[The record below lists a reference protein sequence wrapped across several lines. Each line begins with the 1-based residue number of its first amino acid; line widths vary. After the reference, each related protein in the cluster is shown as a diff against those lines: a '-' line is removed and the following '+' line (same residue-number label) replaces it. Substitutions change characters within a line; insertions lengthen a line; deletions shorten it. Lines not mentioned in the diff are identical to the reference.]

1 MKRSS
6 LVLIAI
12 CLGSSVAAKAES
24 NLKPQ
29 LAAATEA
36 QDLSSIAEILRR
48 QHAEEPENIDCLKAL
63 AAAELNLRYTDAAQS
78 LLSKLALS
86 VPAEDADLL
95 EMQGDLARQKNDH
108 PASVTAWQAALK
120 SSPDSVSLLSKLAEY
135 FLYQDNNPTAAAT
148 YFERLLPLRSSAED
162 HIQVANVAAMMR
174 NWTVLV
180 ERTAALKM
188 EFATDNRA
196 KNQVPAFERLIQST
210 TKVAELDAQ
219 EKAGDNPLPVIL
231 ERCRL
236 FIDVGV
242 SNLALMEARRALK
255 LAPEALHVRFHFVNA
270 AGRYDEWE
278 TIDSWKIDR
287 STSIRNVAD
296 LKKLA
301 VLDQA
306 LFANVSDPVARYER
320 ADLLFRWKQYRL
332 AEADASLVAE
342 NPQALRIVA
351 LVQANDGYFTK
362 AVTNIDQATA
372 AAPDDPLI
380 LEAASSIHE
389 HQGNYEQV
397 IQLCDRLLKIGTD
410 KKASIRRINA
420 IANLQK

>member
-1 MKRSS
+1 MKCSS

-12 CLGSSVAAKAES
+12 CLGSSVAAKADS

-36 QDLSSIAEILRR
+36 QDFSSVAEILRR
-48 QHAEEPENIDCLKAL
+48 QHADEPENIDHLKAL
-63 AAAELNLRYTDAAQS
+63 AAAELNLGYADAAQS
-78 LLSKLALS
+78 LLSKLALL
-86 VPAEDADLL
+86 VPAEDTNLL
-95 EMQGDLARQKNDH
+95 EMQGDLARQKKDY
-108 PASVTAWQAALK
+108 PAAVNAWQAALK
-120 SSPDSVSLLSKLAEY
+120 SSPESVSLLSKLAQH
-135 FLYQDNNPTAAAT
+135 FLYQDKNPTAAAA
-148 YFERLLPLRSSAED
+148 YFERLLPLRSSADD
-162 HIQVANVAAMMR
+162 HIQVAYVAAMMR

-188 EFATDNRA
+188 EFATDNNA
-196 KNQVPAFERLIQST
+196 KNKVPAFERLIQSI

-219 EKAGDNPLPVIL
+219 EKTSDNPLPVIL

-242 SNLALMEARRALK
+242 PNLALTEARRALK
-255 LAPEALHVRFHFVNA
+255 LAPEALHVRFHFVNSA
-270 AGRYDEWE
+270 DKYAEWE
-278 TIDSWKIDR
+278 TINSWNINR
-287 STSIRNVAD
+287 SSSIRRVAD

-301 VLDQA
+301 ELDQA

-320 ADLLFRWKQYRL
+320 ADLLYKAKQYRL
-332 AEADASLVAE
+332 AQADANLIAE

-351 LVQANDGYFTK
+351 LVQANDGYFAQ
-362 AVTNIDQATA
+362 AVANIDKATS

-380 LEAASSIHE
+380 LAAASFIHE
-389 HQGNYEQV
+389 RQGNYEHV
-397 IQLCDRLLKIGTD
+397 IQLCDRWLKVD
-410 KKASIRRINA
+410 SNEKASKRRTTA